1 MQMATNRKIC
11 IVGLGYV
18 GLPLAVAFGRKTRVM
33 GFDINEKKIQE
44 LKQDHD
50 SMGEVEEQELKQTDI
65 TYTANPED
73 IRNTDFIIV
82 AVPTPID
89 AHNKPDLTPMIKAS
103 ETIAKNLAKGSIVVF
118 ESTVYPG
125 VTEEICV
132 PVLEKHSNLK
142 CGDDFK
148 VGYSPE
154 RINPGD
160 KEHTIDKIIKIV
172 SGQDEETLNIVADV
186 YETIVTAGV
195 HKAPNIKTAE
205 AAKVI
210 ENIQRDLNI
219 GLVNELALIFQ
230 KVGISTFDVIEAAST
245 KWNFHKYKPGL
256 VGGHCI
262 GVDPYYLVYK
272 AEELGYHPQIIT
284 AGRSINDNMHKNVA
298 ELIIKGLI
306 KAGKAVKNSKIL
318 ILGLTFKE
326 NITDPRNSRAKQLI
340 EELKDY
346 EVDIVACD
354 PWLNDELVM
363 KEFKVENIPF
373 ERIKKDIDG
382 IILVTAHD
390 EFKEISL
397 EQLKEV
403 CVSDPVLV
411 DIKGLYDRKNARDL
425 GFSYASY

>member
-1 MQMATNRKIC
+1 MATNRKIC

-18 GLPLAVAFGRKTRVM
+18 GLPLAVAFGKKTKVM
-33 GFDINEKKIQE
+33 GFDINEKKIRE

-50 SMGEVEEQELKQTDI
+50 SMGEVDEHDLKQTDI

-73 IRNTDFIIV
+73 IKNADFIIV

-103 ETIAKNLAKGSIVVF
+103 ETIAQNLAKGSIVVF

-142 CGDDFK
+142 CGEDFK

-160 KEHTIDKIIKIV
+160 KEHTIDKIIKVV
-172 SGQDEETLNIVADV
+172 SGQDEETLNIVAGV
-186 YETIVTAGV
+186 YETIITAGV

-284 AGRSINDNMHKNVA
+284 AGRAINDNMHKNVA
-298 ELIIKGLI
+298 ELMIKGLI
-306 KAGKAVKNSKIL
+306 RAGKAIKNSKIL

-340 EELKDY
+340 KELREY
-346 EVDIVACD
+346 EADVIACD

-373 ERIKKDIDG
+373 DKLKKDIDG
-382 IILVTAHD
+382 VILVTAHN
-390 EFKEISL
+390 EFKNISL
-397 EQLKEV
+397 NELKEK

-411 DIKGLYDRKNARDL
+411 DIKNFYNAKEAKEL
-425 GFSYASY
+425 GITYFTY

>member
-1 MQMATNRKIC
+1 MATNRKIC